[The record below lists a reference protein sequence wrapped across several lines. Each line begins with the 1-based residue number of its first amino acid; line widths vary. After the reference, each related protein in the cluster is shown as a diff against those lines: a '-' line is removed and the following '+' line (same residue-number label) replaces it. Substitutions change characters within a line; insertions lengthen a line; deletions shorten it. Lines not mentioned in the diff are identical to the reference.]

1 MEVDRYPA
9 LRDWPWIVPQE
20 EDMGEQPA
28 EEEDE
33 NIWELLAAVLDI
45 SQRRGGMKVD
55 NVME

>member
-1 MEVDRYPA
+1 M
-9 LRDWPWIVPQE
+9 PQE
-20 EDMGEQPA
+20 DDIGAQPA

-33 NIWELLAAVLDI
+33 DIWELLAAVLDI